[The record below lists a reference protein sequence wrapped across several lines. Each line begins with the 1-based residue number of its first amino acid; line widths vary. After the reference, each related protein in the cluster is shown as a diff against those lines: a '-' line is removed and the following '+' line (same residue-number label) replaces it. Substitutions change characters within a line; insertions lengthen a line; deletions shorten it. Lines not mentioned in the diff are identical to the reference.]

1 MRGRRCRCRSPLSA
15 PARKGVGSSWLRWS
29 RPHDDHDGK
38 PFARGSLVR
47 RGAGLIR
54 SGALG
59 QQLAVYCVV
68 RAKHALDDPLTA
80 LGLPLIAEFSDT
92 LDEAPNTVTAIS
104 NGRNGGFEHW
114 SLVLAFPSGL
124 RATIDLGAG
133 LGAAQSAELDLR
145 VEWSGSECVVLVD
158 PTNVAVR
165 ITNERG
171 TSELSAG
178 RPDYGCPL
186 RIRRPGTPDRG
197 RSPTRMARCRRERSP
212 PPANRRKQ
220 VRSPP
225 CRGASH
231 APFRRPGRIDQKT
244 AGRRRDMRA
253 FRAGRMRCA
262 PTLCRVLHGQAVAAV
277 AG

>member
-145 VEWSGSECVVLVD
+145 GVERQRVRRARRSDQRRRQDHERARDERVVRWSPRLWMPS
-158 PTNVAVR
+158 TH
-165 ITNERG
+165 
-171 TSELSAG
+171 
-178 RPDYGCPL
+178 
-186 RIRRPGTPDRG
+186 
-197 RSPTRMARCRRERSP
+197 SPTR
-212 PPANRRKQ
+212 
-220 VRSPP
+220 
-225 CRGASH
+225 H
-231 APFRRPGRIDQKT
+231 A
-244 AGRRRDMRA
+244 
-253 FRAGRMRCA
+253 
-262 PTLCRVLHGQAVAAV
+262 
-277 AG
+277 